1 MCKHCIDTPVTV
13 SSTSQHRRRLC
24 HYTRAHVALQNRRRR
39 RRHDRQEPHVHR
51 QQQWCESAVRMRTH
65 TYEPLGRV
73 CVWGAGGASTLPFV
87 MEMKCGLVVWFGC
100 RRTLLSFRSA
110 LPRVMCVCVII
121 MCLTVCLRVCVCMR
135 ARERAECVYA
145 FPCCVCALH
154 KHQLFVVFLST
165 GEPPV
170 TALRFRK

>member
-39 RRHDRQEPHVHR
+39 RRQRPHRHDRQEPHVQR

-110 LPRVMCVCVII
+110 LPRVMCVCDYNVFDCVLACVCVHACVRARR
-121 MCLTVCLRVCVCMR
+121 MCLCFSVLRVCV
-135 ARERAECVYA
+135 
-145 FPCCVCALH
+145 
-154 KHQLFVVFLST
+154 T
-165 GEPPV
+165 
-170 TALRFRK
+170 